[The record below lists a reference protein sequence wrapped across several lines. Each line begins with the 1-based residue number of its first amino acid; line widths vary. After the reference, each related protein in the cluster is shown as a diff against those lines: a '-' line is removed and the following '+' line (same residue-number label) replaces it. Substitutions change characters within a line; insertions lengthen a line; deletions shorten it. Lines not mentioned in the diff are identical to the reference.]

1 MKTVIAAAALGL
13 CAAAGPAFSL
23 DLTDI
28 KEAVQSQTGSPGV
41 PFGDY
46 TVLLDQ
52 ELEGGVSVLAG
63 CSSGKKD
70 GLGADFKDGLA
81 GAIDSIPAP
90 FPLNLARNTA
100 RRKIEN
106 GALSIDEGEGFCF
119 AVAHQAGQFK
129 RAKGLRNGSIYVTSW
144 KDGKIVDQRT
154 DSRFCRNLS
163 ANIACFEV
171 VELPAGSSAAVD
183 GVSGCFHTEING
195 KLKSV
200 SFGRGA
206 SIPGKV
212 SDTFAASAS
221 VSDDSCLA
229 RGLGADKKD

>member
-1 MKTVIAAAALGL
+1 MKLSVFAIGAAVLTSAV
-13 CAAAGPAFSL
+13 PAFSL
-23 DLTDI
+23 SLSDI
-28 KEAVQSQTGSPGV
+28 KDAVQSQAGAPGV

-70 GLGADFKDGLA
+70 GLGEDFKDGLA
-81 GAIDSIPAP
+81 GAIDLIPAP
-90 FPLNLARNTA
+90 FPLNFARNAA
-100 RRKIEN
+100 RRKIEK

-119 AVAHQAGQFK
+119 AVAHQTGRFK
-129 RAKGLRNGSIYVTSW
+129 RAKGLRKGSIYVTSW
-144 KDGKIVDQRT
+144 NGSKIVDQRT

-163 ANIACFEV
+163 SNIACFEV
-171 VELPAGSSAAVD
+171 VELPGNSSGPVD

-200 SFGRGA
+200 SFGRGPN
-206 SIPGKV
+206 IPDKV
-212 SDTFAASAS
+212 SGTFAASAS
-221 VSDDSCLA
+221 VSDESCIA
-229 RGLGADKKD
+229 RGLGIDKPD